1 MNFPKLRTR
10 TKSMADT
17 LTKPRTGKH
26 ASGGV
31 SSPKVLSFTSG
42 KGGVGKTSL
51 SVNTALML
59 ARMGR
64 RVVLLDADLGL
75 ANVDVILG
83 VSPEKSLYH
92 LFRGG
97 AGLEDILFETPH
109 GFSILPAASGVMD
122 MLELST
128 GQKLELLESMD
139 ALENRIDYLIVD
151 TGAGINDNVTYF
163 NIAVQERV
171 LVLTPE
177 PTSLTDAYALIKVLK
192 LDHDVER
199 FRVIINMAPDMQT
212 AKKTFTRLFAA
223 CDHFLSGISLDLLGF
238 IPSDPLVKKAV
249 ISQEP
254 FTQANPD
261 GPASQALAG
270 IVDKLDTIAPARKLD
285 GNIKFFWKKLLFQ
298 E

>member
-1 MNFPKLRTR
+1 
-10 TKSMADT
+10 MADT
-17 LTKPRTGKH
+17 LTKPRTG
-26 ASGGV
+26 SGAQEHPA
-31 SSPKVLSFTSG
+31 SPKVLCFTSG

-51 SVNTALML
+51 SANTALGL
-59 ARMGR
+59 ARKGR

-97 AGLEDILFETPH
+97 ASLKDILFETPY

-139 ALENRIDYLIVD
+139 SLENSIDYLIVD

-171 LVLTPE
+171 LVMTPE

-192 LDHDVER
+192 LDHNVER
-199 FRVIINMAPDMQT
+199 FRVIVNMAPDMQT

-223 CDHFLSGISLDLLGF
+223 CDHFLSGISLDLLGYV
-238 IPSDPLVKKAV
+238 PVDPLVRKAV
-249 ISQEP
+249 TRQVP
-254 FTQANPD
+254 FAEANPE
-261 GPASQALAG
+261 GPASLALEG
-270 IVDKLDTIAPARKLD
+270 IVNKLDAIAPARKLD